1 MSAAQQQLHALGAAQ
16 QAQDVRVTTPGSP
29 QAAQAYR
36 CGRVFSHARWAV
48 GSTRR
53 TSMCACRGRTSAAR
67 AEVFPLTCS
76 RRTTSR
82 GRKDDPRA
90 NRSRSPAIF

>member
-16 QAQDVRVTTPGSP
+16 QAQDVRVTTREPAGGAGVP
-29 QAAQAYR
+29 LRPRLLACQV
-36 CGRVFSHARWAV
+36 GRGLDAPHEHVRLPRQDLGGAR
-48 GSTRR
+48 
-53 TSMCACRGRTSAAR
+53 RG
-67 AEVFPLTCS
+67 VFPLTCS